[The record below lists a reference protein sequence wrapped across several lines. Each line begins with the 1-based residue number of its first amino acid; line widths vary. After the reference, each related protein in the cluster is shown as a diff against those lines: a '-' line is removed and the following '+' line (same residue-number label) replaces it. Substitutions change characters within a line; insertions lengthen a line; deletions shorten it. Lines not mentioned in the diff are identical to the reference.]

1 MGRRSQTP
9 ESRRLARERIGI
21 LFDRAREFFP
31 ENPAL
36 SDRCVDLA
44 RRIAMR
50 QRVRIPRELRR
61 RFCRR
66 CSAYLVPGVNQRV
79 RVHRGKVVTT
89 CLRCSA
95 LRRYRV
101 EGRRKAENHQKAE
114 SRREVPNRRK
124 GGEKA

>member
-9 ESRRLARERIGI
+9 ETKRIARERIGI

-31 ENPAL
+31 ENPAA
-36 SDRCVDLA
+36 SDRCVALA

-66 CSAYLVPGVNQRV
+66 CSAYLVPGVTLRV
-79 RVHRGKVVTT
+79 RVRHGTVVTT
-89 CLRCSA
+89 CLRCDA
-95 LRRYRV
+95 RRRYRV
-101 EGRRKAENHQKAE
+101 VSRRKAENH
-114 SRREVPNRRK
+114 REVVRPGDR
-124 GGEKA
+124 

>member
-9 ESRRLARERIGI
+9 ETRRLARERIEI
-21 LFDRAREFFP
+21 LFDRAQEFFP
-31 ENPAL
+31 VNPAV
-36 SDRCVDLA
+36 SDRCVGLA

-66 CSAYLVPGVNQRV
+66 CSAYLVPGSTLRIRV
-79 RVHRGKVVTT
+79 RHGTVVAT

-95 LRRYRV
+95 RRRYRV
-101 EGRRKAENHQKAE
+101 VSRRKAENN
-114 SRREVPNRRK
+114 REVVRSGDR
-124 GGEKA
+124 

>member
-9 ESRRLARERIGI
+9 ETRRLARERIGI

-31 ENPAL
+31 ENPEV

-50 QRVRIPRELRR
+50 QRVRIPRPLRR

-66 CSAYLVPGVNQRV
+66 CSAYLVPGSTLRV

-89 CLRCSA
+89 CIRCNA
-95 LRRYRV
+95 HRRYRV
-101 EGRRKAENHQKAE
+101 NRHQEMK
-114 SRREVPNRRK
+114 SRD
-124 GGEKA
+124 G